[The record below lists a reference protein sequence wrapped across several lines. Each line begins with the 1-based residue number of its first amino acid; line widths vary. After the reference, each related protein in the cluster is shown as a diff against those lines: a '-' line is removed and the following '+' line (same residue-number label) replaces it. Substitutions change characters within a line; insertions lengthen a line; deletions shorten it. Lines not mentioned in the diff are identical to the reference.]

1 MFEPAPQDLVLTI
14 LGAHVGPREG
24 TSVWSGGLVAL
35 LGEFGFT
42 EGAARVALTRLVRRD
57 LLERAKDGRMVFYTV
72 TPRAAAVL
80 AEGDRRIFG
89 LGRETPP
96 GPWTILWH
104 TIPESQRVSRA
115 RLVAR
120 LRFLGFGSVQDGTW
134 LAPHDRTAE
143 VAALLDQ
150 LGVSAHAGV
159 MVGEPAQVPDFAA
172 FVPRVWDLDA
182 LAARYESF
190 VADFSDATAAVQ
202 ADDPRSAFQLRVR
215 LMHTYRQFALLD
227 PELPADLV
235 APPPCRAAAVTL
247 FHHAY
252 PALAPQAQRHFNG
265 VMTP

>member
-24 TSVWSGGLVAL
+24 AAVWSGGLVAL

-57 LLERAKDGRMVFYTV
+57 LLERVKDGRMVFYTV

-80 AEGDRRIFG
+80 AEGDRRIFS
-89 LGRETPP
+89 LGRDGSP

-104 TIPESQRVSRA
+104 AIPESQRVARA
-115 RLVAR
+115 RLVSR

-134 LAPHDRTAE
+134 LAPRDRTAE

-150 LGVSAHAGV
+150 LDVSAHAGV

-190 VADFSDATAAVQ
+190 VAEFGDAKAE
-202 ADDPRSAFQLRVR
+202 DPRSAFELRVR

-265 VMTP
+265 LTSSPA